1 MTPALS
7 LHGISKRYQIFQN
20 GRDRLKETLSFGRKR
35 YSHDFW
41 ALKDVS
47 LDVEPGTTLGILGR
61 NGAGKSTLLSI
72 AAGILPP
79 SEGTVE
85 VNGRLIAL
93 FALGAGFNSEFTG
106 RENIMLN
113 GLILGIERQEIL
125 DRFDD
130 IAEFADIGE
139 FIDQPIK
146 TYSSGMRS
154 KLGFAVAVNV
164 KPDILILDE
173 TLAVGDAVYKQVALQ
188 KMYELRDS
196 GTTILFVS
204 HSTRTVEQ
212 FCNKAILLDKGRLL
226 ATGET
231 GEVAERY
238 QELVQDAQKKG
249 SKRLGRGLA
258 QAGSLVQDG
267 EAQALEKISRSG
279 GQMAPPREDRMG
291 EAKIR
296 GVEVL
301 DERLVAAKKV
311 APDSTVT
318 VRVHLEYLEAVKDS
332 EVVVTLRN
340 KADVEVFSA
349 STARDGAPLKEMEN
363 GERVTVDFA
372 FKVPLH
378 HGPYSVTV
386 AVRAG
391 DEDTYL
397 DVADAA
403 ATFRITRPQD
413 REPFEGLVHLPTQI
427 KVHDA
432 PEEER
437 QGRSA

>member
-1 MTPALS
+1 LRPALS
-7 LHGISKRYQIFQN
+7 LHGVSKRYRIFQN

-47 LDVEPGTTLGILGR
+47 LEVEPGTTLGILGR

-72 AAGILPP
+72 ASGILPP

-238 QELVQDAQKKG
+238 QELVQEAQKKG
-249 SKRLGRGLA
+249 SKRLGGRDPVDSLA
-258 QAGSLVQDG
+258 HDG
-267 EAQALEKISRSG
+267 EAQALEKVTKSEL
-279 GQMAPPREDRMG
+279 QMAHPGDDGTG
-291 EAKIR
+291 ETKIR
-296 GVEVL
+296 SVEVL
-301 DERLVAAKKV
+301 DERLLPAKKV

-318 VRVHLEYLEAVKDS
+318 VRVQLEYLEAVKDS

-340 KADVEVFSA
+340 KAGLEVFSA
-349 STARDGAPLKEMEN
+349 STARDGVPLKEMEK

-378 HGPYSVTV
+378 HGPYNVT
-386 AVRAG
+386 AAARAG

-403 ATFRITRPQD
+403 AAFRITRPQD
-413 REPFEGLVHLPTQI
+413 REPFEGIVHLPTEI
-427 KVHDA
+427 RVHDA
-432 PEEER
+432 PEVER

>member
-1 MTPALS
+1 MTPALT
-7 LHGISKRYQIFQN
+7 LNGISKRYRIFQN

-47 LDVEPGTTLGILGR
+47 LEVEPGTTLGILGR

-72 AAGILPP
+72 ASGILPP

-258 QAGSLVQDG
+258 QAGSLAQDG

-279 GQMAPPREDRMG
+279 GQMAPPREDRTG

-301 DERLVAAKKV
+301 DERLVPVKKV
-311 APDSTVT
+311 AADSTVT

-332 EVVVTLRN
+332 EAVVTLRN
-340 KADVEVFSA
+340 KAGVEVFSA
-349 STARDGAPLKEMEN
+349 STTRDGAPLKEMAN

-372 FKVPLH
+372 FRVPLH
-378 HGPYSVTV
+378 HGPYNVTA

-413 REPFEGLVHLPTQI
+413 REPFEGLVHLPTEI
-427 KVHDA
+427 RVHDA

>member
-1 MTPALS
+1 MPALS
-7 LHGISKRYQIFQN
+7 FQGVSKRYRIFQN
-20 GRDRLKETLSFGRKR
+20 GRDRLKETLSFGRKK
-35 YSHDFW
+35 YSQDFW

-47 LDVEPGTTLGILGR
+47 LEVEPGTTLGILGR

-130 IAEFADIGE
+130 IADFADIGE

-238 QELVQDAQKKG
+238 QELVQEAQKKG
-249 SKRLGRGLA
+249 SKRLGRGQAPADSLA
-258 QAGSLVQDG
+258 NDG
-267 EAQALEKISRSG
+267 EAQALEKISKSG
-279 GQMAPPREDRMG
+279 GRTAHPRDAG
-291 EAKIR
+291 AGKTKIR
-296 GVEVL
+296 DVEVL
-301 DERLVAAKKV
+301 DERLVPAKKV

-318 VRVHLEYLEAVKDS
+318 VRVGLEYLEAVRDS
-332 EVVVTLRN
+332 EVAVTLRN
-340 KADVEVFSA
+340 KAGVEVFSA
-349 STARDGAPLKEMEN
+349 STARDGVPLKEMEK

-378 HGPYSVTV
+378 HGLYNVTV
-386 AVRAG
+386 AARAG
-391 DEDTYL
+391 DEDTYQ
-397 DVADAA
+397 DVAEEAA
-403 ATFRITRPQD
+403 IFRITRPQD
-413 REPFEGLVHLPTQI
+413 REPFEGIVHLPTEI
-427 KVHDA
+427 RVHDA
-432 PEEER
+432 PEAER

>member
-1 MTPALS
+1 MSAVS
-7 LHGISKRYQIFQN
+7 VKGVSKSFRMFSN
-20 GRDRLKETLSFGRKR
+20 GRDRLKEALSFGRKKYGR
-35 YSHDFW
+35 DFW
-41 ALKDVS
+41 ALKDID
-47 LDVEPGTTLGILGR
+47 LEVEPGTTLGILGR
-61 NGAGKSTLLSI
+61 NGAGKSTLLNIIS
-72 AAGILPP
+72 GMLQPT
-79 SEGTVE
+79 SGTVE
-85 VNGRLIAL
+85 VNGRLVAL
-93 FALGAGFNSEFTG
+93 SGFGAGFNAEFTG

-113 GLILGIERQEIL
+113 GLILGIERQEIVE
-125 DRFDD
+125 RFDD
-130 IAEFADIGE
+130 IAAFADIGQ
-139 FIDQPIK
+139 FMDQPIK
-146 TYSSGMRS
+146 TYSSGMKSR
-154 KLGFAVAVNV
+154 LGFAVAVNV
-164 KPDILILDE
+164 EPDILVLDE

-231 GEVAERY
+231 AEVAERY
-238 QELVQDAQKKG
+238 QELVQEAQKKG
-249 SKRLGRGLA
+249 SKRLGRGQAPADSLA
-258 QAGSLVQDG
+258 QDG
-267 EAQALEKISRSG
+267 EAQALEKISKSE
-279 GQMAPPREDRMG
+279 GQTTHPRDDGTG
-291 EAKIR
+291 ETKIQS
-296 GVEVL
+296 VEVL
-301 DERLVAAKKV
+301 DERLLPAKKV

-349 STARDGAPLKEMEN
+349 STARDGVPLKEMEK

-378 HGPYSVTV
+378 HGPYNVTA

-391 DEDTYL
+391 DEDSYL

-403 ATFRITRPQD
+403 AAFRITRPQD
-413 REPFEGLVHLPTQI
+413 REPFEGLVHLPTEI

>member
-1 MTPALS
+1 LTPALS
-7 LHGISKRYQIFQN
+7 LQGVSKRYRVFQN
-20 GRDRLKETLSFGRKR
+20 GRDRLKETLSFGRKK
-35 YSHDFW
+35 YGHDFW

-47 LDVEPGTTLGILGR
+47 LEVEPGTTLGILGR

-72 AAGILPP
+72 ASGILPP

-130 IAEFADIGE
+130 IADFADIGE

-249 SKRLGRGLA
+249 SKRLGRGPTPAGFLA
-258 QAGSLVQDG
+258 HDG
-267 EAQALEKISRSG
+267 EAQALEKISKSEGHLAHPGDPGTG
-279 GQMAPPREDRMG
+279 GT
-291 EAKIR
+291 KIR

-301 DERLVAAKKV
+301 DESLLPAKKV

-340 KADVEVFSA
+340 KAGLEVFST
-349 STARDGAPLKEMEN
+349 STARDGVPLKEMEK

-378 HGPYSVTV
+378 HGPYNVTV
-386 AVRAG
+386 AARAG
-391 DEDTYL
+391 DEDTYQDL
-397 DVADAA
+397 AEEAA
-403 ATFRITRPQD
+403 VFRISRPED
-413 REPFEGLVHLPTQI
+413 GEPFEGLVHLPTEI
-427 KVHDA
+427 RVHDA